1 MKKEKQPVRRTVNSI
16 VLIVILIIFCI
27 ISGEMILARM
37 ESYIEK
43 NGKNNMAAIMEQ
55 MSQSYDIQVDTYFR
69 KLEQAERFLF
79 QNGKRDISL
88 EDRKGYFDAVQPDD
102 TEELLFMKSNGEIMT
117 TDGKK
122 SHIDIQNQMLIDL
135 NQNKKIAQSITMNS
149 NMGKGDYF
157 LVAIPCETYTVGG
170 ESYNVIAA
178 LYERSGID
186 SILELNGYGGEAYIF
201 LVDENGIVNY
211 TNQPGDVFYRN
222 YAVMKQLRKDKAISD
237 AEYETLVDTVRND
250 QRKVELFDKSDR
262 PFYLG
267 CYPVTS
273 SNHRLLCIVARST
286 VNNSL
291 LEYQSLMMRLLVV
304 YMGIVLL
311 LSVVLIYNM
320 FRMRVS
326 DKKMAYEEEK
336 RQIQEKAMKE
346 LEIERNRADDANRA
360 KSDFLANMSHD
371 IRTPMNAIVGI
382 TSLMEH
388 EEGLS
393 DRMDTYIQKVQMS
406 SRHLLG
412 LINDILDMSRIESKE
427 VHLNA
432 EEVSL
437 AEQIGQIDSLIR
449 AQVNENEQHF
459 QIRVKEIAH
468 EYLIC
473 DGVRL
478 RQICLNLLSNA
489 VKYTPRGGEIALELT
504 EVPCD
509 VPDHARYIYSVI
521 DNGYG
526 MSQEF
531 LEHIFE
537 PFTRAESSMTNK
549 VQGTGLGMAITKNIV
564 DLMGGE
570 IRVSS
575 EPGKGSRFDVTLM
588 LPINRKVD
596 CEIGVQRVLLVST
609 ENQLIRNV
617 RAAMSETSIQFY
629 AVSTEEEA
637 ENWLRNESTDVILLA
652 GCLHDKTLAETV
664 RLFRQIAKNAVLIF
678 CLDFGLKEDVHD
690 IQVESGVD
698 GMVLRPFFLSNLA
711 LAIARTRTSLVSGQ
725 SNSSI
730 LNGMRFL
737 CAEDNELNAE
747 ILKEILGMYGASCV
761 IYPDGE
767 KIVEAF
773 KTVKP
778 DEYDAIL
785 MDVQMPKMNGLEAT
799 RAIRSGENPLGK
811 TIPILAMTAN
821 AFSEDVKQCIGAGM
835 DAHIAKPLDIA
846 VLEKTLRGFP
856 VGEQTNRKK

>member
-1 MKKEKQPVRRTVNSI
+1 MKKEKQPVYRTINSI
-16 VLIVILIIFCI
+16 VLIIILIIFCI
-27 ISGEMILARM
+27 ISGVLILARM

-43 NGKNNMAAIMEQ
+43 NGKNNMATIMEQ
-55 MSQSYDIQVDTYFR
+55 MSQSYDIQVNTYFR

-79 QNGKRDISL
+79 QNGTRKISL
-88 EDRKGYFDAVQPDD
+88 EDCKGYFDAIQPDD

-135 NQNKKIAQSITMNS
+135 NQNKKIAQSITLNS

-157 LVAIPCETYTVGG
+157 LVAVPCETYTVDG
-170 ESYNVIAA
+170 ENYNVIAA

-186 SILELNGYGGEAYIF
+186 SILELNGYGGEADIF
-201 LVDENGIVNY
+201 LVDEHGIVNY
-211 TNQPGDVFYRN
+211 TNQSEDSFYRN
-222 YAVMKQLRKDKAISD
+222 YALMKQLRKDKAISD
-237 AEYETLVDTVRND
+237 AQYEDLTDTVKNN
-250 QRKVELFDKSDR
+250 QSKVELFDGSDR

-273 SNHRLLCIVARST
+273 SNHRLICIVARST

-291 LEYQSLMMRLLVV
+291 LEYQSLMMRLIAV
-304 YMGIVLL
+304 YVGVVLL
-311 LSVVLIYNM
+311 LCIILIYNM
-320 FRMRVS
+320 FRVS
-326 DKKMAYEEEK
+326 ASNKKMAYEEEK

-346 LEIERNRADDANRA
+346 LEIERNRADEANRA

-393 DRMDTYIQKVQMS
+393 DRMDTYIQKVQLS

-459 QIRVKEIAH
+459 QIHVKEIAH

-478 RQICLNLLSNA
+478 RQVCLNLLSNA
-489 VKYTPRGGEIALELT
+489 VKYTPKGGEIALELT

-509 VPDHARYIYSVI
+509 VPDHAKYIYSVT

-537 PFTRAESSMTNK
+537 PFTRAENSMTNK

-570 IRVSS
+570 IHVSS
-575 EPGKGSRFDVTLM
+575 ELGKGSRFDVILT

-596 CEIGVQRVLLVST
+596 CEIGVQRVLLVSA
-609 ENQLIRNV
+609 EKQLIRNV
-617 RAAMSETSIQFY
+617 KAAMSETSIQFY

-637 ENWLRNESTDVILLA
+637 ESWLRRESTDVILLA
-652 GCLHDKTLAETV
+652 GCLYNKTLAETV

-711 LAIARTRTSLVSGQ
+711 MAIARTRTSLISGQ

-747 ILKEILGMYGASCV
+747 ILKEILGMYGASCE

-785 MDVQMPKMNGLEAT
+785 MDIQMPNMNGLEAT

-846 VLEKTLRGFP
+846 VLEKTLREFS
-856 VGEQTNRKK
+856 VGEQTKRKR